1 MRQRKKNL
9 EVIPLKFVASF
20 LPYVLFYIETMATS
34 REARINAQEALDFI
48 FAEKI
53 LTMKILLKKKKS
65 LSQVLKVT
73 LKMN

>member
-1 MRQRKKNL
+1 M
-9 EVIPLKFVASF
+9 KFVASF
-20 LPYVLFYIETMATS
+20 PPYVLFYIETMATS

-53 LTMKILLKKKKS
+53 LTKKVLLMKKKS